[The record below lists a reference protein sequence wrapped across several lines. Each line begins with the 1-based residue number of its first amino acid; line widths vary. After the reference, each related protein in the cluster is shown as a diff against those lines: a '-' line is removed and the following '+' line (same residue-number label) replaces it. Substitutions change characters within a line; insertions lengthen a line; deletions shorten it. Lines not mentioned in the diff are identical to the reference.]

1 MRRTAGVCAFVL
13 LLLLPSAAD
22 AILYIDIN
30 APGGRR
36 LPLAVSDFVV
46 MSGPSTFSGEIPKVI
61 VSDLGLTDLFELI
74 PVNAQLEKIKPDHFS
89 GRRLDFD
96 AWKTIGADAV
106 VIGKVELRGDLVSV
120 EMRVLDATQGTLI
133 VGKRYSADQKQA
145 ARISHRL
152 ANDIVHAFTGVRG
165 VFGTDIAFSARD
177 GMAKEIFLVE
187 MDGKNLR
194 RLTKN
199 RSFNLFPRWSPDGNW
214 LAFTSFRTGAPIIY
228 LRNTWTGVEKDLIRV
243 GGSKAPGSF
252 SPDGDWLYYSAS
264 SGGNSDIYRIRVV
277 GGVTEKVVTGWGLE
291 VSPSVSPDGKRMA
304 FVSDRGGFPQ
314 VYVKEIGAREELR
327 ISQSGGYASSPSW
340 SPAGNRI
347 AYAVRIDGRF
357 TIHVVNPDGSDNR
370 LVVSAPD
377 ADCEDPSFS
386 PDGRQ
391 LVYTYRKRGYSVLKI
406 ISLDGRQ
413 ERTLVSGM
421 QDAGSPAW
429 SPVR

>member
-1 MRRTAGVCAFVL
+1 MRRMAGICAFVL

-36 LPLAVSDFVV
+36 LPLAVCDFVV
-46 MSGPSTFSGEIPKVI
+46 ISGQSSLSGAIPKVI
-61 VSDLGLTDLFELI
+61 ESDLAMTDLFDLI
-74 PVNAQLEKIKPDHFS
+74 PGEAQLERITPDHFT

-96 AWKTIGADAV
+96 AWRTVGADAV
-106 VIGKVELRGDLVSV
+106 VIGKIELRGDLVSV
-120 EMRVLDATQGTLI
+120 EMRVLDVTQGTLI
-133 VGKRYSADQKQA
+133 TGKRYSADPKHA

-177 GMAKEIFLVE
+177 GQAKEIYLIE

-194 RLTKN
+194 KLTKN
-199 RSFNLFPRWSPDGNW
+199 RTFNLFPRWSPDGNW
-214 LAFTSFRTGAPIIY
+214 LSFTSFRTGAPIIY
-228 LRNTWTGVEKDLIRV
+228 LRNTWTGLEKDLIRV
-243 GGSKAPGSF
+243 GGAKAPGSF
-252 SPDGDWLYYSAS
+252 SPDGDWLYYSVS
-264 SGGNSDIYRIRVV
+264 SSGNSDIHRIRVV
-277 GGVTEKVVTGWGLE
+277 GGVTERVVTGWGLE
-291 VSPSVSPDGKRMA
+291 VSPSVSPDGKRLA
-304 FVSDRGGFPQ
+304 FTSDRGGYPQ
-314 VYVKEIGAREELR
+314 VYVKEIGARDEPR
-327 ISQSGGYASSPSW
+327 ISQSGAYASSPSW
-340 SPAGNRI
+340 SPTGNRI
-347 AYAVRIDGRF
+347 AYTMRKDGRF
-357 TIHVVNPDGSDNR
+357 GIYSVNPDGSDNR

-406 ISLDGRQ
+406 ISLDGKR

-421 QDAGSPAW
+421 QDVGSPAW